1 MKTSE
6 FEIKLKIKL
15 DENRIPEKIS
25 WESSEKEDPP
35 RDISSMLLS
44 VWDKQEKNTHAIPLW
59 TKDMI
64 IEDLKLHV
72 FQTIMT
78 MGETYNQA
86 TKDTELYNYIKDLGF
101 AFGEKAGIVK
111 PKEVK

>member
-6 FEIKLKIKL
+6 FEIRLKVKL
-15 DENRIPEKIS
+15 DENRIPENIS
-25 WESSEKEDPP
+25 WESSEKDELP
-35 RDISSMLLS
+35 RDVSSMLLS

-64 IEDLKLHV
+64 IDDLKLHV

-78 MGETYNQA
+78 IGETYNKA

-111 PKEVK
+111 PKEAK

>member
-1 MKTSE
+1 MNTSE

-15 DENRIPEKIS
+15 DENRIPENIS
-25 WESSEKEDPP
+25 WESSEKKDPA
-35 RDISSMLLS
+35 RDVSSMLLS
-44 VWDKQEKNTHAIPLW
+44 VWDKKEKNTHAIPLW

-78 MGETYNQA
+78 MGESYNQA
-86 TKDTELYNYIKDLGF
+86 TKDTEMYNYIKDLGF

-111 PKEVK
+111 PKEAK